1 MAAYNYFNYGTSSA
15 HDNMQIN
22 THRYT
27 RNDIRTAENK
37 LSPTDSFTNSKV
49 MLATNIFIYS
59 AGAIIG
65 MIQSFQV
72 SESRTIDK
80 IQAIGWEGVVQAVPH
95 NTKGGQLQ
103 IQRIALYDSTL
114 YNALGLNTQGDPHNL
129 IGSLVHEGAPSSPAQ
144 ENQHGWDQYKV
155 SEYTNGP
162 EVSKGFTFR
171 TLKDQ
176 RTPLE
181 IQVRTRM
188 KGNGDSFYV
197 TTYIDC
203 WLSQYSKPYSVSDIK
218 VTEQATMMYGDVY

>member
-1 MAAYNYFNYGTSSA
+1 MAAYNYYNYGTSDA
-15 HDNMQIN
+15 HNNTQIN

-27 RNDIRTAENK
+27 RNDIRVAENK
-37 LSPTDSFTNSKV
+37 FNPQNSFDNSKV

-59 AGAIIG
+59 AGNIIG

-103 IQRIALYDSTL
+103 VQRIALYDSTL
-114 YNALGLNTQGDPHNL
+114 YNALGLNAKGNPHNM
-129 IGSLVHEGAPSSPAQ
+129 IGSLIHEGDSTSSAT
-144 ENQHGWDQYKV
+144 ENSHGWDKYQSASYHGGPGV
-155 SEYTNGP
+155 SE
-162 EVSKGFTFR
+162 GFTFR

-181 IQVRTRM
+181 IQVRTRRA
-188 KGNGDSFYV
+188 GNNDSFYV
-197 TTYIDC
+197 TTYIDV